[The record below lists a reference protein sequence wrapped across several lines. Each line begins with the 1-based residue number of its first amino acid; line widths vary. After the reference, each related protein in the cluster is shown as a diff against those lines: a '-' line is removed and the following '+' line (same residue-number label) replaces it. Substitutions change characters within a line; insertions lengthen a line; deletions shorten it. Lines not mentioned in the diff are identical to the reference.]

1 MAIKVTLVQTI
12 LASIAL
18 LVMFSKN
25 KTCGFDAEWHC
36 NISMENRKES
46 RLCDVGPLTPL
57 TCLCLTSQSS
67 NITKMDSYHVLEQ
80 VGQGSFGRVH
90 KGMKKFTGQVV
101 ALKFIPKMGR
111 SNKELQS
118 LKKEIT
124 IMSNLQHPNIVKLFD
139 SFETETEV
147 IVVTEYAEGQLFQII
162 EVDGSLPES
171 QVCEIACQLV
181 SALYYLHSRR
191 ILHRDMKPQNI
202 LFDKNGVV
210 KLCDFGFA
218 RAMSISTM
226 VVTSIMG
233 TPLYM
238 SPELVA
244 EKPYDHT
251 ADLWALGCILYE
263 IHTGIPPFRADSIFQ
278 LGQLIVSDPIQWPD
292 NMSSTCKS
300 FLKGLLIKDPQMR
313 LSWPDLLH
321 HPFVANGVK
330 VIPDEAIFSPLTATL
345 DPDMLARKLKQM
357 AEKTSTDTG
366 EKRIFRKLREQRN
379 KSNMKKVVDSANEKR
394 DGVESEGD
402 CGAAVMQLLDSSAPV
417 DNTSDNSTFA
427 PPSFDQ
433 TNQIET
439 TSSQLDRGPI
449 SRDYEREFPSVEVG
463 PRLQTRTRKCST
475 AADSEEFW
483 EKLLEESD
491 PSQKK
496 QEFNYSTIISKLR
509 SAILVLKQELRDGVL
524 KNTCHIGYPL
534 KVLHNLI
541 LTSDLALRNH
551 INSELGLPCLFFDL
565 IHDCVANSHFIEPW
579 SLQTLGE
586 MIAVLLLYWD
596 KNNDWLKEENRAE
609 DLIKPFVTILHQAN
623 LSPLVPLSASVLSLF
638 ARHGVAVNV
647 DVDML
652 GFLLK
657 EHVFGSHQR
666 QFAFLSNGGLC
677 DGLLYLLVHTL
688 SQHGCGFSCLDPHTF
703 YRLWKRTGTSL
714 VWTTPEVDFCSAN
727 GLYFLMC
734 ATLMVFCNDPYS
746 YISLYSKSKSTFIYT
761 LVWLLSPECLPWFAE
776 GSPVKLEEGL
786 QHENFI
792 ELSCHFLC
800 LPFALDLT
808 SHTSSRILQLY
819 DSCGVAKGLLQVIE
833 TLPVS
838 LVELPLALLRR
849 LLLCDR
855 QRSVSRLS
863 KAARGFFSTP
873 ALTPL
878 GQQTLTRTASSLLSD
893 LLQHDELGDS
903 SVELLS
909 LLYLIACFCSNSS
922 HIQLYLE
929 SSVLL
934 QALGHS
940 YGPIKAATCKTLG
953 MLCPFKS
960 PNMHNLH
967 PDILKSMIDL
977 LEDSNVQVRQAA
989 CLSVGKWLGHIAVQ
1003 AKLKER
1009 PNGNVGNNTNWLK
1022 EKGSDENK
1030 GSSRETAIGIAKN
1043 VLDHSDMR
1051 MRHEKTRMTGATHAS
1066 SRENIDKPGDDEMR
1080 PWLEEARMTG
1090 AALASLTS
1098 DPDARTR
1105 LYACAAL
1112 GNLLHVQGAVPEL
1125 LEERV
1130 SRLLLRVA
1138 CTDSHKAVRENAIA
1152 TLILYTHQDSMLE
1165 VLLSLNAEKELLR
1178 ASQRAP
1184 CDCDYLPLIRQLKV
1198 N

>member
-1 MAIKVTLVQTI
+1 
-12 LASIAL
+12 
-18 LVMFSKN
+18 
-25 KTCGFDAEWHC
+25 
-36 NISMENRKES
+36 
-46 RLCDVGPLTPL
+46 
-57 TCLCLTSQSS
+57 
-67 NITKMDSYHVLEQ
+67 MDSYHVLAQ

-118 LKKEIT
+118 LKKEID

-162 EVDGSLPES
+162 EADGSLPES

-278 LGQLIVSDPIQWPD
+278 LGQLIVSHPIQWPD
-292 NMSSTCKS
+292 NMSSACKS
-300 FLKGLLIKDPQMR
+300 FMKGLLVKDPQMR

-366 EKRIFRKLREQRN
+366 ERRIFRKLRERRN

-394 DGVESEGD
+394 DGVASKGD
-402 CGAAVMQLLDSSAPV
+402 CGAAVMP
-417 DNTSDNSTFA
+417 TFA
-427 PPSFDQ
+427 LPSFDQ

-449 SRDYEREFPSVEVG
+449 SRDYEGEFPSVEVG
-463 PRLQTRTRKCST
+463 PRLQTRTRKRST

-491 PSQKK
+491 PSQQK
-496 QEFNYSTIISKLR
+496 FNYSTIISKLR
-509 SAILVLKQELRDGVL
+509 SAILVLKQKLRDGVL

-541 LTSDLALRNH
+541 LTSDLTLRNH
-551 INSELGLPCLFFDL
+551 IKSELGLPCLLFDL
-565 IHDCVANSHFIEPW
+565 IHDCVANSHFIEQPW

-657 EHVFGSHQR
+657 EHVSGSHQL
-666 QFAFLSNGGLC
+666 QFAFLSDRGLC

-688 SQHGCGFSCLDPHTF
+688 SEHGCGFSCLDPHTF

-714 VWTTPEVDFCSAN
+714 VWTTPEMDFCSTN

-761 LVWLLSPECLPWFAE
+761 LVWLLSPECRPWFAE

-808 SHTSSRILQLY
+808 SHTGSRILQLY
-819 DSCGVAKGLLQVIE
+819 DSCGVAKGLLQVNALIFGLLAQYTSFRDATKDDRGITRHRHVFLIGKEHPICSFLFDDDFDICFLFCQVIE

-838 LVELPLALLRR
+838 LVDLPLSLLRR

-855 QRSVSRLS
+855 QHSVSRLS
-863 KAARGFFSTP
+863 KAAHGFFSAP

-878 GQQTLTRTASSLLSD
+878 GQQTSTRTASSLLSD

-903 SVELLS
+903 AVELLS
-909 LLYLIACFCSNSS
+909 LLYLITCFCSNSS

-940 YGPIKAATCKTLG
+940 YGPIKAATCKILG
-953 MLCPFKS
+953 MLYPFNS
-960 PNMHNLH
+960 PNMNNLH
-967 PDILKSMIDL
+967 PDIFKSMIDL

-1003 AKLKER
+1003 AKLKVER
-1009 PNGNVGNNTNWLK
+1009 HSGNVGNNMDWLK
-1022 EKGSDENK
+1022 EDSDENK
-1030 GSSRETAIGIAKN
+1030 GSSRETAIGIAEN
-1043 VLDHSDMR
+1043 VLDRSDMR
-1051 MRHEKTRMTGATHAS
+1051 MWLEKTRMTGAT
-1066 SRENIDKPGDDEMR
+1066 
-1080 PWLEEARMTG
+1080 
-1090 AALASLTS
+1090 LASLTS

-1112 GNLLHVQGAVPEL
+1112 GNLLHVQGAIPEL

-1130 SRLLLRVA
+1130 SRLLLRAA

-1152 TLILYTHQDSMLE
+1152 TLILYTQQDSMLE
-1165 VLLSLNAEKELLR
+1165 VLLTLNAEKELLR
-1178 ASQRAP
+1178 ASQHAP

-1198 N
+1198 ESNPRLS